1 MVVGAFSVQ
10 AVKGPNSVAAEEG
23 LVAAGEHLVENAVV
37 AELPVVI
44 HVAERLLH
52 LARGG
57 VGHVQRAERGLAR
70 PAGDDFLQVVEEDV
84 LGLAREVEDHVHV
97 DRVEIRRGQPNAL
110 ENLFAAAVLLVAIHL
125 LEQVVVEALHAHAQ
139 ALHATLQLGKIR
151 LDQVVRVGLDA
162 HFLDMEVVA
171 GKVDGLA
178 QLVKQDGR
186 GAAAEVQRLEI
197 PAAFFKHHHLAAQ
210 VLEVRARDVLAE
222 HVAVEAAV
230 GAEYLAERHMQVEH
244 VLHAGFWRREE
255 FLIRRLQIKVLL
267 GHPLDQVRQKSFGK
281 QVVLHTSKRRKSVND
296 HHSRLSGSNSRNG
309 QTRENDG
316 PLPHFAF
323 RRVTKVR
330 SDTATGVGPW
340 RPSRFHPH
348 YQIRY
353 DGASVNS
360 YVGKHQRAR

>member
-1 MVVGAFSVQ
+1 
-10 AVKGPNSVAAEEG
+10 
-23 LVAAGEHLVENAVV
+23 
-37 AELPVVI
+37 
-44 HVAERLLH
+44 
-52 LARGG
+52 
-57 VGHVQRAERGLAR
+57 
-70 PAGDDFLQVVEEDV
+70 
-84 LGLAREVEDHVHV
+84 
-97 DRVEIRRGQPNAL
+97 
-110 ENLFAAAVLLVAIHL
+110 
-125 LEQVVVEALHAHAQ
+125 
-139 ALHATLQLGKIR
+139 
-151 LDQVVRVGLDA
+151 
-162 HFLDMEVVA
+162 MEVVA
-171 GKVDGLA
+171 GEIDGLA
-178 QLVKQDGR
+178 QLVEQDGR

-197 PAAFFKHHHLAAQ
+197 PAALFEHHHLAAQ

-296 HHSRLSGSNSRNG
+296 HHNRLNGSNSRNG

-323 RRVTKVR
+323 GRVTKVR

-340 RPSRFHPH
+340 RPSRFHPY

-353 DGASVNS
+353 DDASVNS